1 MTRESAISR
10 ATRHF
15 DEGEFIKDLA
25 RRVAIRTE
33 SQVPESRP
41 YMDVYLE
48 EEIAPAFKRMG
59 FDVEILPNPAGP
71 GVGPILLAERIED
84 PGLPTVLSYGH
95 GDVIRGLEGQWREGL
110 SPWTLKQE
118 G

>member
-15 DEGEFIKDLA
+15 DEGQFIEDLA

-41 YMDVYLE
+41 YMDVYLK
-48 EEIAPAFKRMG
+48 EEIAPAFARMG
-59 FDVEILPNPAGP
+59 FKVEILENPAAAT

-84 PGLPTVLSYGH
+84 PRLPTVLSYGH

-110 SPWTLKQE
+110 
-118 G
+118 

>member
-15 DEGEFIKDLA
+15 DEGQFIEDLA

-41 YMDVYLE
+41 YMDVYLQ
-48 EEIAPAFKRMG
+48 EEIAPAFHRMG
-59 FDVEILPNPAGP
+59 FKVDILPNPVA

-84 PGLPTVLSYGH
+84 TSLPTILSYGH
-95 GDVIRGLEGQWREGL
+95 GDVIRGL
-110 SPWTLKQE
+110 
-118 G
+118 